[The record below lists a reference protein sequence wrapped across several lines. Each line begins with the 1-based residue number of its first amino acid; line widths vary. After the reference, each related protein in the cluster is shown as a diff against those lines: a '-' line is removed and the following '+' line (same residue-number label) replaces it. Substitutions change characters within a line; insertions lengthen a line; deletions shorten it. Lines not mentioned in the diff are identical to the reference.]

1 MEEPNLSFIKEI
13 AGDDISFQ
21 NSILDILRKEFPTEV
36 EDYNRNFSKKKYE
49 EASKDVHKIKH
60 KVSLLAL
67 NKGLEIA
74 TEYENQLLE
83 RNIELHNSF
92 IEILNKIHVYLYDN

>member
-1 MEEPNLSFIKEI
+1 MEQPNLSFIKEI

-21 NSILDILRKEFPTEV
+21 NSILDIIRKEFPE
-36 EDYNRNFSKKKYE
+36 ELESYNQNFSEKKYE

-60 KVSLLAL
+60 KISLLGL
-67 NKGLEIA
+67 NEGFEIA
-74 TEYENQLLE
+74 TDYENQLLVK
-83 RNIELHNSF
+83 NIKLHTSF